1 MTTTQDIV
9 AIATK
14 SAKTLTA
21 AVKAAGLEKTLE
33 GTGPFTVFAPTD
45 AAFSSI
51 QKDVDNLLKPENKSR
66 LTKVLTFHVV
76 AGKHMA
82 SSLKDNQ
89 ELTTVEG
96 EKLMVH
102 VKDGKVTVG
111 GAHVTGADVAA
122 SNGVIHLI
130 DKVLQPKA

>member
-1 MTTTQDIV
+1 MTTTKNIV
-9 AIATK
+9 AIATG
-14 SAKTLTA
+14 SAKTLSA

-45 AAFSSI
+45 AAFASI
-51 QKDVDNLLKPENKSR
+51 QKDVDNLLKPENKSK

-76 AGKHMA
+76 NGKHMA

-102 VKDGKVTVG
+102 VKNGEVTVG
-111 GAHVTGADVAA
+111 GAHVTSSDVAA
-122 SNGVIHLI
+122 SNGVIHII
-130 DKVLQPKA
+130 DKVLLPKN